1 MFAVKPSRLSV
12 VLMGLVAMFLQ
23 PGNHALGEGQEDI
36 VYLATT
42 TSTENSGLIEYLL
55 PTLEADTGYSY
66 RVIAVGTGKALQMG
80 RAGDVDILL
89 VHARESELEFV
100 EEGYGVDRKEVMY
113 NDFVIVGPAEDPARV
128 AESSSAQNAFQRIGA
143 SAATFISRGDN
154 SGTHKRELKIWQAAH
169 REPTGDGYR
178 EVGQGMG
185 KTLLIASEL
194 GAYTITDRGTWIFTE
209 DKLALEI
216 LFQDDD
222 LLFNQYSVITINPDL
237 HDTNHAGA
245 QAFTRWITSA
255 TGQQKI
261 NEYQINEKK
270 LFHANAG

>member
-1 MFAVKPSRLSV
+1 MFTVKPSKLSG

-23 PGNHALGEGQEDI
+23 PGNPALGGEQEPI

-42 TSTENSGLIEYLL
+42 TSTENSGLIEHLL
-55 PTLEADTGYSY
+55 PALEADTGFSY

-100 EEGYGVDRKEVMY
+100 EQGYGVDRKKVMY
-113 NDFVIVGPAEDPARV
+113 NDFVIVGPKEDPARV
-128 AESSSAQNAFQRIGA
+128 AESSSAQNAFERIGT
-143 SAATFISRGDN
+143 SPATFVSRGDN
-154 SGTHKRELKIWQAAH
+154 SGTHKREIKIWQAAH
-169 REPTGDGYR
+169 REPTGDWYR

-216 LFQDDD
+216 LFQNDD

-237 HDTNHAGA
+237 HDINYIGA

-255 TGQQKI
+255 AGQRKI
-261 NEYQINEKK
+261 NEYQINDKK
-270 LFHANAG
+270 LFHANAR